1 MIEIKRVLVPSDFS
15 TFSARALE
23 QAVALARW
31 YEARLTVLHVVPQP
45 LALHGDGVPIAQSL
59 STREAAAAELS
70 RFVEPASAAR
80 VPVET
85 AVSEGEPV
93 REILRRASEG
103 RADLLVMGT
112 HGRGGFE
119 RWVLGSVTE
128 KVLRKA
134 PCPVLTVSGHESAQ
148 AAATLKGILCPV
160 DFSEASSR
168 ALQYAFSLAQE
179 TDARLA
185 LLHVVRELPAAS
197 DPASFDVSGYRARV
211 LEEARQ
217 RLRGLV
223 PAGVRDWCT
232 PEELIATGKP
242 HREIVRAAQ
251 ARAAGLIVM
260 GVHGRGV
267 VDLALFGST
276 THQVVRAADCPVLT
290 IRTAAA

>member
-1 MIEIKRVLVPSDFS
+1 MIEIKRILVPCDFS
-15 TFSARALE
+15 AFSARALE
-23 QAVALARW
+23 RAAAIARW
-31 YEARLTVLHVVPQP
+31 YEARLTVLHVVP
-45 LALHGDGVPIAQSL
+45 LAQDLPP
-59 STREAAAAELS
+59 REVAAAELA
-70 RFVEPASAAR
+70 RFVEPARDAG
-80 VPVET
+80 VPIET
-85 AVSEGEPV
+85 AVAEGDPV
-93 REILRRASEG
+93 REILGRASES
-103 RADLLVMGT
+103 RADLLVIGT

-134 PCPVLTVSGHESAQ
+134 PCPVLTVSGHGSAPAP
-148 AAATLKGILCPV
+148 AALKSILCPV
-160 DFSEASSR
+160 DFSEASLR
-168 ALQYAFSLAQE
+168 ALEYAFSLAQE
-179 TDARLA
+179 TDARLT

-211 LEEARQ
+211 LEEARR
-217 RLRGLV
+217 RLHGLV

-232 PEELIATGKP
+232 PEERVATGKP
-242 HREIVRAAQ
+242 HREIVGAAQ
-251 ARAAGLIVM
+251 AQAAGLIVM